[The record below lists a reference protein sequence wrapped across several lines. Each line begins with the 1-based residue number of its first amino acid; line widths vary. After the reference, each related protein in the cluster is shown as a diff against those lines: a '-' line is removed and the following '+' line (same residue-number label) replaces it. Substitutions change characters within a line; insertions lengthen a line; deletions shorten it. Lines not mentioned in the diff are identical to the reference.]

1 MNYLK
6 KKKSIYNCLEYYR
19 FKEGNISI
27 NSKKTD
33 YEKIFSDKMASKRQ
47 LPHDLLIVAGLVL
60 LTDILVLVP
69 VFSGSFLRTYLG
81 IFLVLFLPGYALT
94 GAIFPAKNDLEG
106 IERAVVSFGLSIAIV
121 PIAGFALNYTAWGVR
136 EIPVLTILSDF
147 TLLMCAIA
155 YYRRGLLSE
164 GEAFEIPI
172 KASFLN
178 IKNEI
183 LEKPESTTDRVLAI
197 LLILLVLASVGSLA
211 YIIGVPKEEEHFTEF
226 YLLGP
231 NGTADYY
238 PTTFAMGENVSFIV
252 GIRNHEHRP
261 VNYTMEVKLGNNSL
275 PLPENQKYINLADNM
290 SWEKPITFT
299 PLFEGNNTKV
309 EFLLYNES
317 ERTVPYRNLHIG
329 INVTKET

>member
-1 MNYLK
+1 
-6 KKKSIYNCLEYYR
+6 
-19 FKEGNISI
+19 
-27 NSKKTD
+27 
-33 YEKIFSDKMASKRQ
+33 MASKRQ
-47 LPHDLLIVAGLVL
+47 LPQDLIIIVGLVL
-60 LTDILVLVP
+60 LTDILILVP

-121 PIAGFALNYTAWGVR
+121 PIVGFALNYTAWGIR
-136 EIPVLTILSDF
+136 EIPVLTVLSDF

-155 YYRRGLLSE
+155 YYRRGLLPE
-164 GEAFEIPI
+164 GEAFEIQF
-172 KASFLN
+172 KASLLN
-178 IKNEI
+178 IKNEV
-183 LEKPESTTDRVLAI
+183 LKKNESTTDRVLAV
-197 LLILLVLASVGSLA
+197 LLVFLVLASVGSLA
-211 YIIGVPKEEEHFTEF
+211 YIIGVPKEGEHFTEF

-238 PTTFAMGENVSFIV
+238 PTEFALGENLSFIV

-261 VNYTMEVKLGNNSL
+261 VDYTMEVKFGNNSL
-275 PLPENQKYINLADNM
+275 PLPENQKHISLADNM
-290 SWEKPITFT
+290 SWEEPVTFT
-299 PLFEGNNTKV
+299 PLFKGNTKV

-317 ERTVPYRNLHIG
+317 EKTIPYRNLHVG